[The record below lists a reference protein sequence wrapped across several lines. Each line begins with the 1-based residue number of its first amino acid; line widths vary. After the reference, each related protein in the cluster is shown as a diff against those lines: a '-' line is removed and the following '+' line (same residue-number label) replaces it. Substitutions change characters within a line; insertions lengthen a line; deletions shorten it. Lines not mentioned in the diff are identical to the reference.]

1 VIKTD
6 RLFAMS
12 SPTNPAPFV
21 VRTPVRHSAPLVF
34 ASPHSGVYY
43 PPAFLKRACLT
54 LRVLRRLEDAYV
66 DRLFAFAPDFGAP
79 LLQAGYARAYLDLNR
94 AANELDPGLFGPE
107 TGPKTPETGPKTGP
121 EAGSAAALPRRSG
134 VLPRWVGVCEIYGA
148 ALPAGEAE
156 RRIADVHAP
165 YHRRLAQ
172 LIATTR
178 ERFGHVLAIDCHS
191 MPATASPADIVLG
204 DRFGASCAPAIP
216 HAAAA
221 FLRRAGLDVVHNEP
235 YAGGYG
241 TAHYAAPEC
250 GVHTMQIE
258 INRRLYMDETTHE
271 PHAGLTRLRD
281 MLRGLAAVLAS
292 ALGAASP
299 GKATSGAALE
309 ASHPA

>member
-1 VIKTD
+1 VIETD
-6 RLFAMS
+6 RLFAM
-12 SPTNPAPFV
+12 PPPINPAPFV
-21 VRTPVRHSAPLVF
+21 VRPPARHSAPLVF
-34 ASPHSGVYY
+34 ASPHSGAHY
-43 PPAFLKRACLT
+43 PPAFLKRACLA

-107 TGPKTPETGPKTGP
+107 ASLAT
-121 EAGSAAALPRRSG
+121 ALPRRGG
-134 VLPRWVGVCEIYGA
+134 VLPRWVGGREIYGA

-156 RRIADVHAP
+156 RRIAGIHAP

-172 LIATTR
+172 LIAATR

-216 HAAAA
+216 HAAAV

-241 TAHYAAPEC
+241 TAYYAAPER
-250 GVHTMQIE
+250 GVHTVQIE

-271 PHAGLTRLRD
+271 PHAGLERLRD
-281 MLRGLAAVLAS
+281 VLRGLAAALAS
-292 ALGAASP
+292 ALDAASP
-299 GKATSGAALE
+299 GKAASGAASQAPRL
-309 ASHPA
+309 A